1 MDSSFIDC
9 QVSLSIRFPRQEYWS
24 GLPFPSLGD
33 HADPGI
39 KLTSSALAGGFT
51 TTEPLRKPQLLVQ
64 LLVSESESHSVMS
77 DSLQLHGLYSPWN
90 YPGQNT
96 GVCSHSL
103 LQGIFPTQGSNPGL
117 PNCRQI
123 LYQLSHKGSPKN
135 KETLDNSLVIQW
147 ISIHLPMQ

>member
-103 LQGIFPTQGSNPGL
+103 LQRIFLIQGSNPCLLHLLHWQADSL
-117 PNCRQI
+117 PLGPPGNTKLHWGCSTESR
-123 LYQLSHKGSPKN
+123 LEMG
-135 KETLDNSLVIQW
+135 DV
-147 ISIHLPMQ
+147 